1 MAPASP
7 HILPIISVFGQK
19 KPRKS
24 KTCEL
29 HPKSWIFDPIFGV
42 FFMTKY
48 SEELRRQVV
57 QEHLAEGLGS
67 IRLAKRH
74 GIDRSAIRRW
84 IAAYRV
90 HGDNGLRRKTSRYDA
105 QFKLSVLLH
114 MWQAEL
120 SYRQVAAIF
129 DIRSPGCIGQW
140 ERLYHDG
147 GLAALAP
154 RPRERPRKMND
165 SPPPQSANKKP
176 TVEERSREELLKEI
190 EYLRAEVAY
199 LKKLDALLQSKK
211 AAAPKKKRK

>member
-1 MAPASP
+1 
-7 HILPIISVFGQK
+7 
-19 KPRKS
+19 
-24 KTCEL
+24 
-29 HPKSWIFDPIFGV
+29 
-42 FFMTKY
+42 MTKY
-48 SEELRRQVV
+48 SEALRRQVV

-74 GIDRSAIRRW
+74 GIGRSAIRQW
-84 IAAYRV
+84 VAAYRV
-90 HGDNGLRRKTSRYDA
+90 HGDAGLRRKTSQYDA

-114 MWQAEL
+114 MWRAEL
-120 SYRQVAAIF
+120 SYRQVAAVF

-154 RPRERPRKMND
+154 RPRGRPRNMHE
-165 SPPPQSANKKP
+165 SLPPQSASEEP
-176 TVEERSREELLKEI
+176 TPDERPREELLKEI